1 MINGKKEGFAFG
13 KMNYK
18 LLMAGVILV
27 VIGFILMSGGGS
39 DDPKIYNP
47 AIFSF
52 RRITLAPI
60 VVLSGFAVVML
71 SVMKKAKDA

>member
-13 KMNYK
+13 KMNYQ
-18 LLMAGVILV
+18 LLIAGVVLII
-27 VIGFILMSGGGS
+27 IGFMLMSGGGS

-47 AIFSF
+47 AIFNF

>member
-13 KMNYK
+13 KMNYQ
-18 LLMAGVILV
+18 LLIAGVVLII
-27 VIGFILMSGGGS
+27 IGFMLMSGGGS
-39 DDPKIYNP
+39 DDPKIYNT
-47 AIFSF
+47 AIFNF